1 MNTFDDPERPLGALT
16 LTIKTAGIP
25 AVHLTYDPE
34 RPIAESAVTVL
45 DQRRASPDG
54 WSFEDVVKDALV
66 FLLLSVKDQDLWPAE
81 LRAPCAGRAKTDEA
95 S

>member
-25 AVHLTYDPE
+25 AVHLTYDSE

-54 WSFEDVVKDALV
+54 WSCEDVIKDALV
-66 FLLLSVKDQDLWPAE
+66 FLLLSVRDQDLWPAE
-81 LRAPCAGRAKTDEA
+81 LRAPCAGRVKTAEA